1 MVSKNNIQHKM
12 EDDAKRVPHYG
23 LRKLGIGVASVLLGT
38 TLYFGNAQAVRA
50 DATNNAGTSET
61 ETEKQTTTPNMSNGT
76 KVTLSDNSKVTN
88 ASNETSESNNGNTDE
103 TSESNN
109 GNTDQ
114 SDITTTKSNN
124 ESTQNSIGQVQD
136 NGQKSENSIA
146 QTIDTD
152 NVNNASQAILYS
164 ELFVNNTT
172 RTNVTNV
179 NSISTVTHKST
190 DGRYSLTFKSYGVM
204 GQNGGIVPD
213 SAFINGN
220 ITFPLLLHGNVR
232 NGDTVV
238 ITIPYADTYTV
249 NAPSLNSQDGT
260 QLIISGSNTSD
271 WIIKYSFSRSA
282 TLNLEIDI
290 EGSNNGYGAK
300 NHPLSDPAGDTKKT
314 IKWSENGTEQDNTG
328 LNFIS
333 RQMPSWNPNQ
343 QLNSSTLID
352 GKQLLNSN
360 VVYSYSV
367 MEDNGTV
374 PSQAGNPSCPSAQI
388 NNTLNYGT
396 TITIPMPEG
405 FVLDV
410 DATNKLVPGFYYGDN
425 KQAEIKQEGNN
436 VIITVPSGKGAQG
449 FEAKP
454 GYQFVG
460 HYDIKNPETT
470 SFTRTATDRISI
482 VENLTADGKQQ
493 KKFTSDKPVSENF
506 WGTSDKVPI
515 ENVSTWVNSAWSP
528 SGWGSIGNGEL
539 IQWRDDHDQIIAYAG
554 LQNGYSANL
563 NNAQI
568 TLNIPDGMIVHGV
581 RVPIS
586 DGTIV
591 HGVRVPSISGPTSYT
606 YQYTL
611 DDGTVHSGTVM
622 PGDKIEVNDLSRT
635 ITSITLTPDVIDSN
649 SGTATFDGSKN
660 YFNEDEAVSS
670 EMPGMFEI
678 YGHVGKTK
686 RDGKTIV
693 KNGEV
698 WQLGVQLSAVSNGY
712 VYKFSNSKKILVLVP
727 SQRQSSSLSSLVADY
742 GSASVT
748 IDSNKPDSAQTN
760 LAIRTY
766 YDSSKLSLMA
776 STTAHIDNAILYI
789 KLPKGI
795 TYKGLDSYAAVK
807 NAKLS
812 VFQDDEDN
820 TIVKIDYTGSYLD
833 ITKTINMLL
842 GFSPDVMQ
850 GTYKVK
856 TILYSPVEDLM
867 PWTENFP
874 QNNGETY
881 SPTSDEQKWLPRD
894 TSNLYLIDFGPATIT
909 VTRAISGLNTISLA
923 KGNKDLADNSS
934 NGTSSTTG
942 DGSMHF
948 AVSINNGSTNAISN
962 AQTIINLPSKSN
974 GSGFDFHLNRKNP
987 VTYSGSTPLTFKYS
1001 TSSFNFTNGEDT
1013 EGYQPNTSS
1022 FVTADKVTDWSSIK
1036 SILVEIPSLPASSI
1050 IGRINIDGT
1059 DSTIMT
1065 DGGKTG
1071 YLGTGL
1077 YMAGYK
1083 PYVESQSAK
1092 IDVLAKKTVTYQ
1104 FIDDDDNKSNVGE
1117 PVQVTGDVGSEQPVN
1132 GLTLPTGYKL
1142 TKGGT
1147 LPTSVKIVNA
1157 NQMIDIHL
1165 SHVITNVDHTK
1176 PVDKNG
1182 TTVTGKVIDG
1192 AHEADLNQTITRTI
1206 NITDPNNGKST
1217 KTQTVKLYR
1226 DASYDEVTG
1235 HVTYGQWS
1243 TGRWDEFDDVPAIAG
1258 YTPSQASVASA
1269 SVDSTTPD
1277 ATVNI
1282 SYTANDQTTHVVYK
1296 DASGNVIKTDTVTGK
1311 TDQTVDSKSSLPVGW
1326 KIADSSTVKAVPATI
1341 TFKGASTPN
1350 TVITVDHAH
1359 RTIQPTDPI
1368 KPDEKTP
1375 DGKTT
1380 IDGGHASDLNKTV
1393 TRTINITDP
1402 TTKKTTTTTQTAT
1415 LTRTG
1420 DLDEVTGHVTYGQW
1434 STGSWDEFDVPAI
1447 DDYTPNQSK
1456 VSAHKVTADD
1466 IDTTINITYTQNT
1479 HSTTIN
1485 YVDENGKIVK
1495 TDKVSGHTG
1504 DKININVPSGY
1515 HIDGGNVPS
1524 WVIDRNQPVRTVY
1537 VVTNKHDTDNPEVVT
1552 KPVLNIIKYVDE
1564 NGNVVKTETVTGKLG
1579 DQITLTIPAGYH
1591 FKDGETPNL
1600 VITESVVQ
1608 IVNVVKDSQVTPGNP
1623 TINDHDKKNGNNSAV
1638 DNNGASQDN
1647 NGKKVSTSSTG
1658 QSNNANNHKQ
1668 SQLPQTGNESRNG
1681 FSAAGL
1687 ALASLTSLIG
1697 LAGFKKKRD

>member
-1 MVSKNNIQHKM
+1 MLDSK
-12 EDDAKRVPHYG
+12 
-23 LRKLGIGVASVLLGT
+23 
-38 TLYFGNAQAVRA
+38 
-50 DATNNAGTSET
+50 
-61 ETEKQTTTPNMSNGT
+61 
-76 KVTLSDNSKVTN
+76 LS
-88 ASNETSESNNGNTDE
+88 
-103 TSESNN
+103 
-109 GNTDQ
+109 
-114 SDITTTKSNN
+114 
-124 ESTQNSIGQVQD
+124 
-136 NGQKSENSIA
+136 
-146 QTIDTD
+146 
-152 NVNNASQAILYS
+152 
-164 ELFVNNTT
+164 VNNTAG
-172 RTNVTNV
+172 TNVTNN
-179 NSISTVTHKST
+179 NSISTVIHSSA
-190 DGRYSLTFKSYGVM
+190 DGRYSLKFQSYGVI
-204 GQNGGIVPD
+204 GQNGSTVPD
-213 SAFINGN
+213 SAFINGK
-220 ITFPLLLHGNVR
+220 ITFPLLLHGNVQ

-249 NAPSLNSQDGT
+249 NAQSLSSQYGT
-260 QLIISGSNTSD
+260 QSIISGSNTSD
-271 WIIKYSFSRSA
+271 WIITYRFSRSA

-290 EGSNNGYGAK
+290 EGSNNGYGVK
-300 NHPLSDPAGDTKKT
+300 NHPLSDPAGDTTKIT
-314 IKWSENGTEQDNTG
+314 KWSENGTEQDNTG

-343 QLNSSTLID
+343 QLNSSTLIN

-367 MEDNGTV
+367 NEDNGTV
-374 PSQAGNPSCPSAQI
+374 HSQAGNPSYPSAQI

-410 DATNKLVPGFYYGDN
+410 NATNKLVPGFYGDN

-449 FEAKP
+449 WESKP

-470 SFTRTATDRISI
+470 SFTRTATDNISI

-506 WGTSDKVPI
+506 WGTSDQVPI
-515 ENVSTWVNSAWSP
+515 TNVSTWVNSAWNSM
-528 SGWGSIGNGEL
+528 GNGEL
-539 IQWRDDHDQIIAYAG
+539 IQWQDDHDQIIAYAG

-568 TLNIPDGMIVHGV
+568 TFNIPDGMIVHGV
-581 RVPIS
+581 RVP
-586 DGTIV
+586 
-591 HGVRVPSISGPTSYT
+591 SISGATSYT

-635 ITSITLTPDVIDSN
+635 ITSIILTPDVIDSN
-649 SGTATFDGSKN
+649 SGTGTFDGNSN
-660 YFNEDEAVSS
+660 YFNESKAVSN
-670 EMPGMFEI
+670 EMPQKFEI

-698 WQLGVQLSAVSNGY
+698 WQLGVQLSAASNGNE
-712 VYKFSNSKKILVLVP
+712 YKFSNSENILVLVP
-727 SQRQSSSLSSLVADY
+727 SQRQSSSLNSYVANS
-742 GSASVT
+742 GSTSVT
-748 IDSNKPDSAQTN
+748 IDSNNIDSTQTN
-760 LAIRTY
+760 LTIRTF
-766 YDSSKLSLMA
+766 YDSSKLSKMA

-795 TYKGLDSYAAVK
+795 TYKGLDKDSYAAVK

-833 ITKTINMLL
+833 ITKTIKMNL
-842 GFSPDVMQ
+842 GYSPDVMQ

-867 PWTENFP
+867 PWTKLSSIYS
-874 QNNGETY
+874 QGNGKTY
-881 SPTSDEQKWLPRD
+881 SPTSDEQKWLPSD
-894 TSNLYLIDFGPATIT
+894 TSNLYLIDYNPATIT
-909 VTRAISGLNTISLA
+909 VTRTISGLNTISLA
-923 KGNKDLADNSS
+923 KGDKDLAENSS

-974 GSGFDFHLNRKNP
+974 GSGFDFHLNGANS

-1036 SILVEIPSLPASSI
+1036 SILVEILSLPASSI
-1050 IGRINIDGT
+1050 IGRINIDGI
-1059 DSTIMT
+1059 DSTIKT

-1083 PYVESQSAK
+1083 PYVELQSAK
-1092 IDVLAKKTVTYQ
+1092 IDVVATKKTVTYQ
-1104 FIDDDDNKSNVGE
+1104 FVDDDNNRSNVGK
-1117 PVQVTGDVGSEQPVN
+1117 PVQVTGDVDSEQPVN
-1132 GLTLPTGYKL
+1132 GLTLPTGYRL
-1142 TKGGT
+1142 TNGGT
-1147 LPTSVKIVNA
+1147 LPTSVKIGNDD
-1157 NQMIDIHL
+1157 QTIDIHL
-1165 SHVITNVDHTK
+1165 SHVITNVDHKK
-1176 PVDKNG
+1176 PVDPNG
-1182 TTVTGKVIDG
+1182 TTVTGKAIDG
-1192 AHEADLNQTITRTI
+1192 AHEADLNKTITRTI
-1206 NITDPNNGKST
+1206 NITDPTNGKST

-1235 HVTYGQWS
+1235 DVTYGKWS
-1243 TGRWDEFDDVPAIAG
+1243 TGSWDEFDVPAIAG
-1258 YTPSQASVASA
+1258 YTPSQAKVAQA
-1269 SVDSTTPD
+1269 SVDGTTKD
-1277 ATVNI
+1277 TTVNI

-1311 TDQTVDSKSSLPVGW
+1311 TDQTVDSKSSLPAGW

-1341 TFKGASTPN
+1341 TFKGASTPD
-1350 TVITVDHAH
+1350 TVITVEHAH

-1380 IDGGHASDLNKTV
+1380 IDGGHQADLNKTV
-1393 TRTINITDP
+1393 TRKINITDP
-1402 TTKKTTTTTQTAT
+1402 TTKKTTTITQTAT

-1420 DLDEVTGHVTYGQW
+1420 DLDEVTGHVTYGGW
-1434 STGSWDEFDVPAI
+1434 TTDETSWAAVKVPAV
-1447 DDYTPNQSK
+1447 DDYTPTQNT
-1456 VSAHKVTADD
+1456 VSAHVVTAND
-1466 IDTTINITYTQNT
+1466 IDKTINITYTQNT
-1479 HSTTIN
+1479 HSTTIK
-1485 YVDENGKIVK
+1485 YVDENGKTVK
-1495 TDKVSGHTG
+1495 TDTVSGHTG
-1504 DKININVPSGY
+1504 DKITINVPEGY
-1515 HIDGGNVPS
+1515 HVDGGNMPS

-1579 DQITLTIPAGYH
+1579 DQITLTLPAGYH
-1591 FKDGETPNL
+1591 FKNGETPNL
-1600 VITESVVQ
+1600 VITESGVQ
-1608 IVNVVKDSQVTPGNP
+1608 IVNVVKDRQVTPENP
-1623 TINDHDKKNGNNSAV
+1623 TINDHDKKNGSNSAV
-1638 DNNGASQDN
+1638 NNNGAPRDN

-1658 QSNNANNHKQ
+1658 QSDNANNHKQ
-1668 SQLPQTGNESRNG
+1668 SQLPQTGNESRG
-1681 FSAAGL
+1681 EFSVAGL
-1687 ALASLTSLIG
+1687 ALASLTILIG
-1697 LAGFKKKRD
+1697 LAGFKKKHD

>member
-109 GNTDQ
+109 GNTGQ

-124 ESTQNSIGQVQD
+124 ESTQNSIGKVQE
-136 NGQKSENSIA
+136 NGQKSENSIT

-152 NVNNASQAILYS
+152 NVNNASQAVPYS
-164 ELFVNNTT
+164 KLFVINPTGT
-172 RTNVTNV
+172 KVTKVTND
-179 NSISTVTHKST
+179 NSISTITDKST
-190 DGRYSLTFKSYGVM
+190 DRRYSLTFKSYGVM
-204 GQNGGIVPD
+204 GQNGSTVPD
-213 SAFINGN
+213 SAFINGK
-220 ITFPLLLHGNVR
+220 ITFPLLLHGNVQ

-249 NAPSLNSQDGT
+249 NAPSLSSQYGT
-260 QLIISGSNTSD
+260 RSIISGSNTSN

-314 IKWSENGTEQDNTG
+314 IKWFENGTEQDNTG

-343 QLNSSTLID
+343 QLKSSSLID
-352 GKQLLNSN
+352 SKQLLNSN

-367 MEDNGTV
+367 REDNGTV
-374 PSQAGNPSCPSAQI
+374 PSQAGKPNWPSAQI

-410 DATNKLVPGFYYGDN
+410 NATNKLVPGFYGDN

-436 VIITVPSGKGAQG
+436 IIITVPSGKGAQG
-449 FEAKP
+449 FELKP

-493 KKFTSDKPVSENF
+493 KKFTSDKPFSENF

-515 ENVSTWVNSAWSP
+515 TNVSTWVNSAWKSKTWN
-528 SGWGSIGNGEL
+528 SNGQGEL
-539 IQWRDDHDQIIAYAG
+539 IQWQDDHDQIIAYAG

-581 RVPIS
+581 RVP
-586 DGTIV
+586 
-591 HGVRVPSISGPTSYT
+591 SISGATSYT
-606 YQYTL
+606 YQYKL
-611 DDGTVHSGTVM
+611 DDGTVHRGTVM

-635 ITSITLTPDVIDSN
+635 ITSITLTPDVIDSY
-649 SGTATFDGSKN
+649 SGTGTFDGSSN
-660 YFNEDEAVSS
+660 YFNEDNAVSN
-670 EMPGMFEI
+670 EMPQMFEI

-698 WQLGVQLSAVSNGY
+698 WQLGVQLSAVSNGSWY
-712 VYKFSNSKKILVLVP
+712 PFHSSENILVLVP
-727 SQRQSSSLSSLVADY
+727 SQRQSSSLSSFVNDD
-742 GSASVT
+742 GSKSVT
-748 IDSNKPDSAQTN
+748 IDSNKIDSTQTN
-760 LAIRTY
+760 LVIRTY

-795 TYKGLDSYAAVK
+795 TYKGLDSYSYAAVK

-842 GFSPDVMQ
+842 GFSSDVMQ

-867 PWTENFP
+867 PWTKYFP
-874 QNNGETY
+874 QNNGKTY
-881 SPTSDEQKWLPRD
+881 SPTSDEQKWLPSD
-894 TSNLYLIDFGPATIT
+894 TSNLYLIDNGPATIT

-942 DGSMHF
+942 NESMHF

-974 GSGFDFHLNRKNP
+974 GSGFNFQLHGANS

-1001 TSSFNFTNGEDT
+1001 TSSFNFTNREDT

-1059 DSTIMT
+1059 DSTIGT
-1065 DGGKTG
+1065 DDGKTG

-1083 PYVESQSAK
+1083 PYVELQSAK

-1104 FIDDDDNKSNVGE
+1104 FIDDNGNRSKVGE
-1117 PVQVTGDVGSEQPVN
+1117 PVQVTGDVDSEQPVN

-1147 LPTSVKIVNA
+1147 LPTSVKIGND
-1157 NQMIDIHL
+1157 NQTIDIHL
-1165 SHVITNVDHTK
+1165 SHVMTNVDHTK
-1176 PVDKNG
+1176 PVAPGMK
-1182 TTVTGKVIDG
+1182 TVTGKVIDG
-1192 AHEADLNQTITRTI
+1192 AHEADLNKTITRTI

-1235 HVTYGQWS
+1235 DVTYGQWS
-1243 TGRWDEFDDVPAIAG
+1243 TGRWNEFDDVPAIAG

-1282 SYTANDQTTHVVYK
+1282 SYTANDQTTHVKYK

-1311 TDQTVDSKSSLPVGW
+1311 TDQTVDSKSSLPAGW

-1341 TFKGASTPN
+1341 TFKGASTPD

-1393 TRTINITDP
+1393 TRTINITNP

-1434 STGSWDEFDVPAI
+1434 STGRWNEFDDVPAI

-1600 VITESVVQ
+1600 VITESGVQ
-1608 IVNVVKDSQVTPGNP
+1608 IVNVVKDRQVTPGNP

>member
-76 KVTLSDNSKVTN
+76 KVTLSDNSRVTN
-88 ASNETSESNNGNTDE
+88 ASNE

-124 ESTQNSIGQVQD
+124 ESTQNSIGKVQE
-136 NGQKSENSIA
+136 NGQKSKNSIT

-152 NVNNASQAILYS
+152 NVNNASQAVPYS
-164 ELFVNNTT
+164 KLFVNNLIEI
-172 RTNVTNV
+172 TND
-179 NSISTVTHKST
+179 NSIPTITHKST

-204 GQNGGIVPD
+204 GQNGSTVPD
-213 SAFINGN
+213 SAFINEK
-220 ITFPLLLHGNVR
+220 ITFPLLLHGNVQ

-249 NAPSLNSQDGT
+249 NAQSLSSQYGT
-260 QLIISGSNTSD
+260 RLITSGSNTSD

-333 RQMPSWNPNQ
+333 RQMPSWNPDQ
-343 QLNSSTLID
+343 QLESSSLIK

-367 MEDNGTV
+367 NEDNGTV
-374 PSQAGNPSCPSAQI
+374 HSQAGNPSWPSGQI

-410 DATNKLVPGFYYGDN
+410 NATNKLVPGFYGDN

-449 FEAKP
+449 WQEYP

-470 SFTRTATDRISI
+470 SFTRTATDRISV

-493 KKFTSDKPVSENF
+493 KKFTSDKPFSENF

-515 ENVSTWVNSAWSP
+515 TNVSTWVNSAWKSKAWN
-528 SGWGSIGNGEL
+528 SNGQGEL
-539 IQWRDDHDQIIAYAG
+539 IQWQDDHDQIIAYAG

-581 RVPIS
+581 RVP
-586 DGTIV
+586 
-591 HGVRVPSISGPTSYT
+591 SISGATSYT
-606 YQYTL
+606 YQYKL
-611 DDGTVHSGTVM
+611 DDGTVHRGTVM

-649 SGTATFDGSKN
+649 SGTGTFDGSSN
-660 YFNEDEAVSS
+660 YFNEDNAVSN
-670 EMPGMFEI
+670 EMPQMFEI

-712 VYKFSNSKKILVLVP
+712 VYKFPKFPSSENILVLVP
-727 SQRQSSSLSSLVADY
+727 SQRQSSSLSSLVHDY
-742 GSASVT
+742 GSTSVT
-748 IDSNKPDSAQTN
+748 IDSNNIKTETTY
-760 LAIRTY
+760 LIIRTL

-795 TYKGLDSYAAVK
+795 TYKGVDKDSYAAVK

-842 GFSPDVMQ
+842 GFSSDVMQ

-867 PWTENFP
+867 PWTKYFP
-874 QNNGETY
+874 QNNGKTY
-881 SPTSDEQKWLPRD
+881 SPTSDEQKWLPSD
-894 TSNLYLIDFGPATIT
+894 TSNLYLIDYGPATIT

-942 DGSMHF
+942 NGSMHF

-974 GSGFDFHLNRKNP
+974 GSGFDFQLHGANS

-1001 TSSFNFTNGEDT
+1001 TSSFNLTNGEDT

-1059 DSTIMT
+1059 DSNIGT
-1065 DGGKTG
+1065 DDGKTG

-1083 PYVESQSAK
+1083 PYVELQSAK

-1104 FIDDDDNKSNVGE
+1104 FIDDNGNRSKVGE
-1117 PVQVTGDVGSEQPVN
+1117 PVQVTGDVDSEQPVN

-1147 LPTSVKIVNA
+1147 LPTSVKIGNDD
-1157 NQMIDIHL
+1157 QTIDIHL

-1235 HVTYGQWS
+1235 EVTYGQWTTAEWS
-1243 TGRWDEFDDVPAIAG
+1243 SYEVPAVPG
-1258 YTPSQASVASA
+1258 YTPSQREV
-1269 SVDSTTPD
+1269 P
-1277 ATVNI
+1277 AT
-1282 SYTANDQTTHVVYK
+1282 
-1296 DASGNVIKTDTVTGK
+1296 TVTSDTK
-1311 TDQTVDSKSSLPVGW
+1311 DQTV
-1326 KIADSSTVKAVPATI
+1326 
-1341 TFKGASTPN
+1341 
-1350 TVITVDHAH
+1350 
-1359 RTIQPTDPI
+1359 
-1368 KPDEKTP
+1368 
-1375 DGKTT
+1375 
-1380 IDGGHASDLNKTV
+1380 TV
-1393 TRTINITDP
+1393 T
-1402 TTKKTTTTTQTAT
+1402 
-1415 LTRTG
+1415 
-1420 DLDEVTGHVTYGQW
+1420 
-1434 STGSWDEFDVPAI
+1434 
-1447 DDYTPNQSK
+1447 YT
-1456 VSAHKVTADD
+1456 
-1466 IDTTINITYTQNT
+1466 
-1479 HSTTIN
+1479 
-1485 YVDENGKIVK
+1485 
-1495 TDKVSGHTG
+1495 
-1504 DKININVPSGY
+1504 
-1515 HIDGGNVPS
+1515 
-1524 WVIDRNQPVRTVY
+1524 
-1537 VVTNKHDTDNPEVVT
+1537 
-1552 KPVLNIIKYVDE
+1552 
-1564 NGNVVKTETVTGKLG
+1564 
-1579 DQITLTIPAGYH
+1579 
-1591 FKDGETPNL
+1591 
-1600 VITESVVQ
+1600 
-1608 IVNVVKDSQVTPGNP
+1608 
-1623 TINDHDKKNGNNSAV
+1623 
-1638 DNNGASQDN
+1638 
-1647 NGKKVSTSSTG
+1647 
-1658 QSNNANNHKQ
+1658 
-1668 SQLPQTGNESRNG
+1668 
-1681 FSAAGL
+1681 
-1687 ALASLTSLIG
+1687 
-1697 LAGFKKKRD
+1697 